1 MPPVLLAAAPILVVL
16 ALMLFANWS
25 ATRAG
30 LAGLAVAVVVAL
42 TGFDYGTAG
51 LVEPWGGVVAEA
63 SFITLGILWILWPV
77 LALHDQ
83 QQHSGAL
90 DTLRDALSSL
100 SPQPLPRA
108 LLVGWC
114 FALFLEGA
122 AGFGTPVALA
132 APLLVGLGVPALHAV
147 VLALLGHSAGVA
159 FGALG
164 TPVATAAAVT
174 GLDAGGLAWRIG
186 LLNLVTIALAMGFGL
201 HILRDAA
208 PAFSARQAPDGARWA
223 VVAAL
228 AFAVPATVIAI
239 SLGPE
244 LPTLGGA
251 MLGGVL
257 LAWAMTRNGASPTAA
272 AQPLAMGTAGGRS
285 PWRALAPYAVLVAL
299 VLVTRMIP
307 SVSEAL
313 RGLRIEWQ
321 LWGRFGG
328 AIAPLLHPGTLLFVA
343 LLLVATAQ
351 RESRRRLAP
360 SFAAAARRLLP
371 VAMAL
376 LTMLCLSR
384 LMLHAGMV
392 NTLQFAAAEGV
403 GQAWPLLAPALGA
416 LGSFVTGSATA
427 SNVLFASLQ
436 VQTANA
442 LGLSA
447 PWIAAGQGAGAAIGN
462 IVCPHNVVAGA
473 AAVGLA
479 GREAEI
485 LRRTVL
491 PCGMVLGCL
500 GALLL
505 GITHLA

>member
-1 MPPVLLAAAPILVVL
+1 MPPVLLAAAPILIVL
-16 ALMLFANWS
+16 ALMLVANWS

-30 LAGLAVAVVVAL
+30 LAGLAAAAVIAL
-42 TGFDYGTAG
+42 VGFDFGAG
-51 LVEPWGGVVAEA
+51 GRVDPWGGVLAEA

-90 DTLRDALSSL
+90 DTLRDALATL
-100 SPQPLPRA
+100 SPRPLPRA

-147 VLALLGHSAGVA
+147 VVALLGHSAGVA

-174 GLDAGGLAWRIG
+174 GIDAGALAWRIG
-186 LLNLVTIALAMGFGL
+186 LLNLVTIALAMVFVL
-201 HILRDAA
+201 RVLRDAG
-208 PAFSARQAPDGARWA
+208 PAFSVAQAPDGARWA
-223 VVAAL
+223 GVAAL
-228 AFAVPATVIAI
+228 AFAVPATLIALG
-239 SLGPE
+239 LGPE

-257 LAWAMTRNGASPTAA
+257 LAWAMARNVASPTAA
-272 AQPLAMGTAGGRS
+272 AAPLAMDTNRGPS
-285 PWRALAPYAVLVAL
+285 VWRGLAPYAVLVIL

-307 SVSEAL
+307 TVSEAL
-313 RGLRIEWQ
+313 RGFRIEWQ
-321 LWGRFGG
+321 LWGRFEG
-328 AIAPLLHPGTLLFVA
+328 AIVPLLHPGTLLFVA
-343 LLLVATAQ
+343 LLLVAAAQ
-351 RESRRRLAP
+351 RESRQRLAP

-392 NTLQFAAAEGV
+392 NALQVAAAEAV
-403 GQAWPLLAPALGA
+403 GPAWPLLAPALGA

-447 PWIAAGQGAGAAIGN
+447 PWIAAGQGVGAAIGN

-491 PCGMVLGCL
+491 PCLLVVLCL
-500 GALLL
+500 GTLLL
-505 GITHLA
+505 AVTRMA

>member
-16 ALMLFANWS
+16 ALMLAASWS

-30 LAGLAVAVVVAL
+30 LAGLAVAVVIAL
-42 TGFDYGTAG
+42 SSFDFGVGGLFEPLAGTF
-51 LVEPWGGVVAEA
+51 AEA
-63 SFITLGILWILWPV
+63 AFITAGILWILWPV
-77 LALHDQ
+77 LALHHQ

-90 DTLRDALSSL
+90 EALRHGLTNL
-100 SPQPLPRA
+100 SPRPLPRA

-132 APLLVGLGVPALHAV
+132 APLLVGLGVPALQAV
-147 VLALLGHSAGVA
+147 VFALLGHSAGVA

-164 TPVATAAAVT
+164 TPVATTVALT
-174 GLDAGGLAWRIG
+174 GLDGEALAWRIS
-186 LLNLVTIALAMGFGL
+186 LLNLLTIGLAMVFGL
-201 HILRDAA
+201 RVLRDAG
-208 PAFSARQAPDGARWA
+208 PDFSTTQAPDGARWA
-223 VVAAL
+223 IFAAL
-228 AFAVPATVIAI
+228 AFAVPATLVAAG
-239 SLGPE
+239 LGPE

-257 LAWAMTRNGASPTAA
+257 LAWAMKRSAPSPTGTAA
-272 AQPLAMGTAGGRS
+272 ATPDAR
-285 PWRALAPYAVLVAL
+285 PVWRGLAPYAALVVLVL
-299 VLVTRMIP
+299 MTRMIP
-307 SVSEAL
+307 PVSEVL

-321 LWGRFGG
+321 LWERYEG
-328 AIAPLLHPGTLLFVA
+328 AMVPLLHPGTLLFAVLFLA
-343 LLLVATAQ
+343 AAVQADA
-351 RESRRRLAP
+351 RRSLAP
-360 SFAAAARRLLP
+360 ALAAAAKRLLP
-371 VAMAL
+371 VAIAL

-392 NTLQFAAAEGV
+392 TSLQVAATDAM

-436 VQTANA
+436 VQAA
-442 LGLSA
+442 ESLGLSA
-447 PWIAAGQGAGAAIGN
+447 QWIAAGQGVGAAIGN

-485 LRRTVL
+485 IRRTL
-491 PCGMVLGCL
+491 WPCLMVLGL
-500 GALLL
+500 VGVLLL
-505 GITHLA
+505 AITPRA